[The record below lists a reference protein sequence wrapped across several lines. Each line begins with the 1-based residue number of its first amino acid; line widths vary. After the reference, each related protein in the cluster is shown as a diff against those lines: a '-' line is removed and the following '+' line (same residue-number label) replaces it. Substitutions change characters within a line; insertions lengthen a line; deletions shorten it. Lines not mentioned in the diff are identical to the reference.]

1 MPLQP
6 LDAAGKVDGMC
17 AAHDCSHLRGGRDD
31 VRAGLYWHDL
41 GAFTPL
47 SIILPHRATFV
58 LPWRFV
64 LETIHT
70 RKRLTGPGCA
80 LQVFVESGEAECYR
94 ADSETVTLA
103 GGGFYGEDSFITS
116 KN

>member
-1 MPLQP
+1 MACVQRMTARTFEAGETMYEPGSIGTTLVRSRLSALSCHIEQP
-6 LDAAGKVDGMC
+6 
-17 AAHDCSHLRGGRDD
+17 R
-31 VRAGLYWHDL
+31 
-41 GAFTPL
+41 
-47 SIILPHRATFV
+47 V
-58 LPWRFV
+58 LPRRFV
-64 LETIHT
+64 LKTIHT

-80 LQVFVESGEAECYR
+80 QQVFVERGEAECYR

>member
-1 MPLQP
+1 MVSCRFSRSMPPAKWMACVQRMTARTFEAGETMYEPGSIGTTLVRSRLSASSCHIEPP
-6 LDAAGKVDGMC
+6 L
-17 AAHDCSHLRGGRDD
+17 
-31 VRAGLYWHDL
+31 
-41 GAFTPL
+41 
-47 SIILPHRATFV
+47 
-58 LPWRFV
+58 
-64 LETIHT
+64 
-70 RKRLTGPGCA
+70 KRLTGPGCA